1 MKQLIVFLQITSL
14 FFSLGTPTVFAAGPG
29 EGPCTEGAS
38 ECNEGECADA
48 AIGCFCTGLILGP
61 TGTCQIRGAAGD
73 SCVQDI
79 ACREGLTCPLGGE
92 SRGRC
97 TAPAPPAAPTSTL
110 DDTSDG
116 PPARTDY
123 SPASFGYVNP
133 LGTTSVPELIGRL
146 IRSVLGIVGALFL
159 AMFVYGGVLWTTAG
173 GDAKKVQ
180 NAKTTLINA
189 VIGIMIIAF
198 SYAIVSTI
206 LGFAGMVTA
215 SS

>member
-1 MKQLIVFLQITSL
+1 MKQFIVFLQIISL
-14 FFSLGTPTVFAAGPG
+14 FFSLGSPVAFAAGPD
-29 EGPCTEGAS
+29 EGPCTEGAA
-38 ECNEGECADA
+38 ECNEGDCADA
-48 AIGCFCTGLILGP
+48 TIGCFCAGLIAGP
-61 TGTCQIRGAAGD
+61 TGTCQRRGSAGD
-73 SCVQDI
+73 GCVEDASC
-79 ACREGLTCPLGGE
+79 RPGLVCPLAGE

-97 TAPAPPAAPTSTL
+97 STPPPVEEPASTIG
-110 DDTSDG
+110 DEESG

-133 LGTTSVPELIGRL
+133 LGTTSVPELISRL
-146 IRSVLGIVGALFL
+146 IRAVLGVVGALFL

-206 LGFAGMVTA
+206 LGFASLVTT